1 MQDTSRSR
9 YQFYLDNSTI
19 KSLSQMSREIGISRS
34 QLVREALEG
43 LVNMYA
49 LKRKAKMEKNY
60 AKLLE
65 LSGII
70 KVNQTKLSSYVDE
83 IYLIDQIREKHG
95 IS

>member
-1 MQDTSRSR
+1 MQDASRSR

-19 KSLSQMSREIGISRS
+19 KSLSQMSREIGINRS

-49 LKRKAKMEKNY
+49 LKRKTKMEKNY

-70 KVNQTKLSSYVDE
+70 KVDQTELSSYVDE
-83 IYLIDQIREKHG
+83 IYAIDQIREKHG
-95 IS
+95 LS